1 MLSLI
6 GLSGRIEF
14 IKKSGVPP
22 AASCLRMNEGPMQT
36 KEFCVY
42 NETREN
48 FLSAKVT
55 VIDTKSDP
63 LKAVKVLIEGLGPNA
78 DTGLWLNPLKS
89 VPTVP
94 RLSPYDLV
102 YLDEDCRVMHGV
114 ALVPDDEVPR
124 FDGHATSALLLP
136 IHTFSTSQS
145 HPGDQVVICSA
156 EEMEHRPV
164 RLPVLTLP
172 VPAYP
177 VLVGSKGDEEI
188 DAPVIAA
195 WSNPFQTA
203 IVPSEAVAEVPSPTP
218 KKDLSK
224 IRFLRDIV
232 RLRVHI
238 SISIGYASSAR
249 SDALQTSQSTLE
261 PGVERGP
268 GPAAKRAAE
277 LAGEPADQLSTR
289 WSLLKEQFL
298 RKASKFFSQAK
309 EIVLPQRVRT
319 AVAAASGAVAKT
331 TRAATTNLA
340 AECTAEWNVLK
351 SCGSFCGE
359 AFLRRC
365 VLPSIATV
373 SQHAAKATRG
383 CSRILESW
391 KIQYSIWAEEFMFRP
406 ARIENPS
413 THPATKRPA
422 VRIPGHQ
429 WLKARF
435 LR

>member
-6 GLSGRIEF
+6 GLSGRIES

-102 YLDEDCRVMHGV
+102 YLDEDCRVMHGI

-124 FDGHATSALLLP
+124 FDGHASSALLLP

-145 HPGDQVVICSA
+145 LPGDQVIICSA

-177 VLVGSKGDEEI
+177 VLAGSKGDEEI
-188 DAPVIAA
+188 HAPVIAA

-203 IVPSEAVAEVPSPTP
+203 LVPSEAVAEVPSPTP
-218 KKDLSK
+218 KKDLPT

-238 SISIGYASSAR
+238 SISIAYAPSAR
-249 SDALQTSQSTLE
+249 SGGLQSSQSTLG
-261 PGVERGP
+261 PGVERGAGP
-268 GPAAKRAAE
+268 GVER
-277 LAGEPADQLSTR
+277 AGEPADQLSTR
-289 WSLLKEQFL
+289 WSLLKGRFL

-351 SCGSFCGE
+351 SCGSFCTE

-365 VLPSIATV
+365 VRPSVATV
-373 SQHAAKATRG
+373 SQFAAKATRG
-383 CSRILESW
+383 CSRTLESW
-391 KIQYSIWAEEFMFRP
+391 KLQYSLWAEEFMFRP
-406 ARIENPS
+406 ARIEDPS

-422 VRIPGHQ
+422 VRIRGHQ